1 MHTAHSDCEC
11 QNTQYLTVLKDVNVQ
26 THGNTFLGAHEC
38 VVRVPLCKHFLNR
51 STLSPAPHHPG
62 RVKGSKEA
70 SGATRPHGP
79 EGLHREYTTN
89 IQMNE
94 YVSEHEETKQHQ
106 HFPPLK

>member
-1 MHTAHSDCEC
+1 MGVGTHS
-11 QNTQYLTVLKDVNVQ
+11 YLTVLKDINVQ
-26 THGNTFLGAHEC
+26 THGNAFLSVHDG
-38 VVRVPLCKHFLNR
+38 VVCVPLCQHFLNR

-62 RVKGSKEA
+62 CVKGSKEA

-94 YVSEHEETKQHQ
+94 PFSEHEETKQHR
-106 HFPPLK
+106 HFLALK